1 MSILPE
7 QPELGSFEKK
17 LERLSDIVSKLESSE
32 TPLEEMLRLYEEGTT
47 LSADLTKLLRHAE
60 LKVETLTKIH
70 EELSGFETEPFKES

>member
-32 TPLEEMLRLYEEGTT
+32 TPLAMLRLYEEGTT
-47 LSADLTKLLRHAE
+47 LSADLTKLLRQAE